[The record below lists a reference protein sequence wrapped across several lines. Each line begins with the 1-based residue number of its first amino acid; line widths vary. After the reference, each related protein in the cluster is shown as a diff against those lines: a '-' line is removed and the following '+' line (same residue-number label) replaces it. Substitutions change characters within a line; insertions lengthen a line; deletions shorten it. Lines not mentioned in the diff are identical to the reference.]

1 MEDTSF
7 HLDFVLDDF
16 ASWEIEEGAGVG
28 LYSGEHSDSG
38 RRYGGGFE
46 LVDSAVVEGVEGVKG
61 VEADQFGGGE
71 NGGLAFA

>member
-1 MEDTSF
+1 MEQTSF
-7 HLDFVLDDF
+7 HLDFVLDNF
-16 ASWEIEEGAGVG
+16 APWEIEEGAGVR

-38 RRYGGGFE
+38 RRYGGFE
-46 LVDSAVVEGVEGVKG
+46 LVDSAVVEGIEGVKG